1 MDASVRVLWVDVHS
15 DVPRNLRKDED
26 TTVDT
31 VTSVSEALARIEED
45 LFDCIVSE
53 QKLQQQSGIEFLETV
68 REIYATLPFV
78 LYTAHGSE
86 QVASRAI
93 AAGVTEYLQKSR
105 RTEQDARLLDRIK
118 TAVEKHQEPE
128 TPRQPDVYEQVS
140 AGFFRV
146 GPDWRYTYVNERATQ
161 LVGRSA
167 DELLGECVWDAFP
180 ELEGT
185 AFEEALRTA
194 MNAQETASVTEYFPT
209 HESWYDVT
217 VHPAER
223 GLSINFHDVTAHKER
238 ERQFEAIFNNTY
250 TFVGLLKPD
259 GTLVEANDTALA
271 FGGIERR
278 DVVGKPIW
286 EAHWFQASEET
297 RATAREAV
305 EQARNGTLFRD
316 EIWVQGADREAIIDF
331 TVRPIT
337 NEQGT
342 VTYLVPEGRDIT
354 EQKQHVRKLETLID
368 NVPGIVYQC
377 RNESGWPMESIRGEV
392 EELTDFPATTLRT
405 DEKRYGTDVIH
416 PDDREHVWESTQ
428 RQLESRDSFEVTYR
442 IVTGDGCLKW
452 VWERGQRVYSTEK
465 GVEVLEGFITEITE
479 LKQTAQELREER
491 DFTTK
496 ALDSLDDL
504 FYVVGTDGEMK
515 RWNSRLSEI
524 TGYSDEEIATMKATE
539 FFPPD
544 EQGQITEAIEE
555 TLTTGA
561 AIVES
566 DLLTAEGER
575 IPYEFTGDRLT
586 DVEGELTGLVGI
598 GRDITD
604 QRERERELER
614 QREHLAALNSFNDVA
629 REITDA
635 VIEQSTP
642 EDIERITCEKLAA
655 SDAYTFAWFIQDESE
670 DSGWCEQQLSAKVLQ
685 TGDVVVGE
693 NVCER
698 LDSAQQQAEDA
709 EFGSLAG
716 VPVVH
721 DGKHYRVLGVYT
733 SRSDA
738 FGEDEREVL
747 GQLGEVIGY
756 VLYALERKDVL
767 ATALELRF
775 RSDQLA
781 APFLAHTDEDSNLV
795 LDAAVSLNS
804 EERIEYW
811 MVSGMETKAFQKAVE
826 ALPAVSDAR
835 LLSTVEGTARF
846 EVSAEEDSLTGLC
859 AESEGVLKS
868 ATLVN
873 ETFEF
878 TTEFPETVDT
888 ETVTETFRRR
898 HPDIELVSQERIL
911 TPSYLRQMVDESL
924 TEQQKVVLQT
934 AYFGGYFNKPRH
946 RTGVELAERLGIT
959 KQTFHHHLRHAEATV
974 LEHLFEDPTDPLI

>member
-1 MDASVRVLWVDVHS
+1 MDESVRVLWVDSHS
-15 DVPRNLRKDED
+15 DVPETLREDKD
-26 TTVDT
+26 TTVAT
-31 VTSVSEALARIEED
+31 ATSVSEALTRID
-45 LFDCIVSE
+45 SGLFDCIVSE
-53 QKLQQQSGIEFLETV
+53 QKLHQQSGIEFLETV
-68 REIYATLPFV
+68 REIYSTLPFV

-86 QVASRAI
+86 QLASRAI
-93 AAGVTEYLQKSR
+93 AAGVTEYLQKNGSA
-105 RTEQDARLLDRIK
+105 EQDARLLDRIK
-118 TAVEKHQEPE
+118 TAVEGHQEAE
-128 TPRQPDVYEQVS
+128 TSRQSNVYEQIS

-161 LVGRSA
+161 LVDRPA
-167 DELLGECVWDAFP
+167 DELLGERVWDAFP
-180 ELEGT
+180 EIEGT
-185 AFEEALRTA
+185 AFEDALRTA
-194 MNAQETASVTEYFPT
+194 MNEQEKASVTEYFPT
-209 HESWYDVT
+209 LERWYDV
-217 VHPAER
+217 VVYPVER
-223 GLSINFHDVTAHKER
+223 GISINFHDVTAHKER

-259 GTLVEANDTALA
+259 GTLLEANNTALA
-271 FGGIERR
+271 FGGLERR
-278 DVVGKPIW
+278 DVVGKPVW
-286 EAHWFQASEET
+286 EAYWFQASEET
-297 RATAREAV
+297 RDTAREAV

-342 VTYLVPEGRDIT
+342 VTHLVPEGRDIT

-377 RNESGWPMESIRGEV
+377 RNELEWPMESIRGEV
-392 EELTDFPATTLRT
+392 EELTGYPAATLRT
-405 DEKRYGTDVIH
+405 DKKRYGTDVIH
-416 PDDREHVWESTQ
+416 RDDQESVWESVQ
-428 RQLESRDSFEVTYR
+428 QQLDNTNSFEVTYR
-442 IVTGDGCLKW
+442 IVTRDGSLKW
-452 VWERGQRVYSTEK
+452 AWERGQRVYSTEE
-465 GVEVLEGFITEITE
+465 GVEVLEGFITDVTE
-479 LKQTAQELREER
+479 LKQTAQKLREER

-524 TGYSDEEIATMKATE
+524 TGYSDDELATMKATE
-539 FFPPD
+539 FFPRE
-544 EQGQITEAIEE
+544 EQEKITAAIEE

-566 DLLTAEGER
+566 DLLTAEDER
-575 IPYEFTGDRLT
+575 IPYEFTGSRLT

-604 QRERERELER
+604 QRERERKLER

-635 VIEQSTP
+635 VIEQSSP

-655 SDAYTFAWFIQDESE
+655 SDAYTFAWFIEDESE
-670 DSGWCEQQLSAKVLQ
+670 DSGWCEQQLSAEVLR

-698 LDSAQQQAEDA
+698 LDPAQQQAEDA

-733 SRSDA
+733 ARSDA

-756 VLYALERKDVL
+756 ALYALERKEVL

-781 APFLAHTDEDSNLV
+781 SPFLGHTDEDSNFV
-795 LDAAVSLNS
+795 LDATVSFNS
-804 EERIEYW
+804 EERLEYW
-811 MVSGMETKAFQKAVE
+811 VVRGMDSKAFQNAIE
-826 ALPAVSDAR
+826 ALPAVSDAH
-835 LLSTVEGTARF
+835 LLRTVGGTSRF
-846 EVSAEEDSLTGLC
+846 EVSTEAGSLPSLC
-859 AESEGVLKS
+859 AESEGTLTA

-878 TTEFPETVDT
+878 TAEFPETVDT
-888 ETVTETFRRR
+888 ETVTETLRRR
-898 HPDIELVSQERIL
+898 YPDIELVSQERIL
-911 TPSYLRQMVDESL
+911 TPSYLRQMVDENL
-924 TEQQKVVLQT
+924 TEQQKIVLQT
-934 AYFGGYFNKPRH
+934 AYFGGYFTKPRE

-959 KQTFHHHLRHAEATV
+959 KQTFHHHLRHAEAAV
-974 LEHLFEDPTDPLI
+974 LENLFEDPRDPLI